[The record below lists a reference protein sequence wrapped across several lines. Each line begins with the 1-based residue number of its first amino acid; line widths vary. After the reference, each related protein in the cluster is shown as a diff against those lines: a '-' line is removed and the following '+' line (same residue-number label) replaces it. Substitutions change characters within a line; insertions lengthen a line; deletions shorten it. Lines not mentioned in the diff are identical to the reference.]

1 MTSYSSV
8 ISKGDSKMAT
18 ANANRDALIT
28 GAGNYGIKIAKSGHD
43 VADAEPKDLIFS
55 SSFACAKILQYG
67 KVSAVNASEVDFF
80 YVVQFP
86 ILVLSFLYDSSDSKY
101 HPHSVEF
108 DEDKLYFPGGED
120 SGSYY
125 YYFICYA

>member
-1 MTSYSSV
+1 MSDW
-8 ISKGDSKMAT
+8 GM
-18 ANANRDALIT
+18 
-28 GAGNYGIKIAKSGHD
+28 KIAKQGYD

-67 KVSAVNASEVDFF
+67 KISVDAGTVDFF

-101 HPHSVEF
+101 HPYSVEF